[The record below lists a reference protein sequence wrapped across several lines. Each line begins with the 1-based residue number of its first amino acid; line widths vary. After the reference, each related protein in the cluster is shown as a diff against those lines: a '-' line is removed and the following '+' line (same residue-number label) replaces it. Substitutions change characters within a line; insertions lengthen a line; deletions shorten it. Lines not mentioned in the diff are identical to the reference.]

1 MHSVQRHI
9 LLVAIYTL
17 ALVMLAM
24 VITLLVGL
32 FDDKVNNEKV
42 FEILGPAFSTIVG
55 ALVGLLGGLRLT
67 RAAEEKDGQ

>member
-1 MHSVQRHI
+1 MQSVQKHI
-9 LLVAIYTL
+9 LLIAIYTL

-24 VITLLVGL
+24 VLVLLFGL
-32 FDDKVNNEKV
+32 FDEKVNNDKI

-67 RAAEEKDGQ
+67 RATEEKD

>member
-1 MHSVQRHI
+1 MQSVQRHI

-24 VITLLVGL
+24 VLTLLSGL
-32 FDDKVNNEKV
+32 FDEKV
-42 FEILGPAFSTIVG
+42 SNDKIFEILGPAFSTIVG

-67 RAAEEKDGQ
+67 RAVEEKDDR

>member
-1 MHSVQRHI
+1 MQAVQKHI
-9 LLVAIYTL
+9 LLIAIYTL

-24 VITLLVGL
+24 VIVLLFGL
-32 FDDKVNNEKV
+32 FDEKVNNDKV

-67 RAAEEKDGQ
+67 RATEEKE